1 MKKLRNAALFV
12 LAVIVLFFAYVG
24 LDWYHFTTKGE
35 FSPTR
40 GAFGNPK
47 MEIWID
53 VNARLPEPM
62 RLWGCRTLMARQAE
76 IMGRSGPEPWG
87 CQKGFGS
94 APTMTRSQT
103 LVQRY
108 AEQAAYMATQRG
120 ASEEQ
125 ARGVLDC
132 VKAGIIAEAGPEAL
146 AALDKEATSKTA
158 IAINAA
164 ARVPTQ
170 SCLKAIGK

>member
-1 MKKLRNAALFV
+1 MKKLRNAVIFV
-12 LAVIVLFFAYVG
+12 LLAIVLFVVYLGF
-24 LDWYHFTTKGE
+24 DWYRFATKGE

-53 VNARLPEPM
+53 VNARLPAPL

-76 IMGRSGPEPWG
+76 IMGRPGPEPWG

-94 APTMTRSQT
+94 APTMTRSQA
-103 LVQRY
+103 LMQKY
-108 AEQAAYMATQRG
+108 AEQAAFMATQRG

-132 VKAGIIAEAGPEAL
+132 VKAGIIAEAGPDAL
-146 AALDKEATSKTA
+146 AALDREATTKTA
-158 IAINAA
+158 LALNEA
-164 ARVPTQ
+164 ARGPTQ